1 MLADMHQWFKYHH
14 QKQSM
19 LGIVSS
25 FEEKN
30 FNLSFFLTKIFLPK
44 IRGASECTEI
54 PQYGYA
60 SRLMEED
67 KNLSPR
73 NPVFS
78 AVSSAAAL

>member
-1 MLADMHQWFKYHH
+1 MRLPGDARRVTFRDDYKEKWDMMT
-14 QKQSM
+14 KQM
-19 LGIVSS
+19 KKRELD
-25 FEEKN
+25 K
-30 FNLSFFLTKIFLPK
+30 FFFSKV
-44 IRGASECTEI
+44 ECTGI

-73 NPVFS
+73 NHVFS